1 MEFRSED
8 DGDTKQLRS
17 CEAPSTLYLKLN
29 ARVLLMVNL
38 TDKLVNGSRGIVKEF
53 TRETV
58 TVVFES
64 VAATVTLQKH
74 LFTVYDVNLKRN
86 VASRKQIPLKSAYAF
101 TVHKAQGMT
110 LEHVEVDCRNMNFP
124 GQLGVAVGRT
134 MTADGLR
141 VFNYGKCYMR
151 NQPECI
157 DNFILSESRP
167 LLPHVGCCR
176 QDVRVPDIRQVNI
189 LKAVIAFLRV
199 QIQTTLTQKVMMK
212 F

>member
-38 TDKLVNGSRGIVKEF
+38 TDILVNGSRGIAKEF

-58 TVVFES
+58 TVLFES

-86 VASRKQIPLKSAYAF
+86 VASRKQIPLKPAYAF
-101 TVHKAQGMT
+101 TVH
-110 LEHVEVDCRNMNFP
+110 
-124 GQLGVAVGRT
+124 
-134 MTADGLR
+134 
-141 VFNYGKCYMR
+141 
-151 NQPECI
+151 
-157 DNFILSESRP
+157 
-167 LLPHVGCCR
+167 
-176 QDVRVPDIRQVNI
+176 
-189 LKAVIAFLRV
+189 
-199 QIQTTLTQKVMMK
+199 
-212 F
+212 